1 MKRFSRAA
9 IAWVLPCLVGLLVY
23 PWSAFAK
30 YDPAKN
36 YQEIPAIVKQFP
48 EPNVDMGTPA
58 LVKDKID
65 FTSQQEMETFISELS
80 KNTPSMTVRIIG
92 QSQQGRNIP
101 LLIFSNSHSATP
113 AVLMKNNKPTV
124 LIVASQHGD
133 EPASGEAAL
142 AYAKSLAESKEGDVL
157 SRVNVLIIPRANP
170 DGAENFTRDLAN
182 GINLNRDHLL
192 LTTPESRA
200 IADVFNQYQPDV
212 VLDSHEYTA
221 AGRWVEKF
229 GAVQRYDAMLQY
241 ATTLNLPAR
250 ITKMSEKPFRESI
263 ITTLET
269 SGLSHSW
276 YFTTD
281 KQAMKDITLS
291 MGGIG
296 ADTFRNVA
304 GLRNSVSFLLET
316 RGTGLGKAHFARRV
330 YTQLIS
336 MQSVVKTAV
345 KNSEDLIAMGHD
357 VRADIAQ
364 QVGQGA
370 ITVQGKATMEK
381 RTVSMIDAK
390 TADGKKVEA
399 DWRSS
404 LNIMPLIIRSRPYAY
419 VLAPSEKRAA
429 HQLQALG
436 IEVYQVNQPKTV
448 KVQQYNLVDR
458 NDTNKKDVTGSV
470 GKARNSMVEVKTSQS
485 DKELDLVSGYYYIP
499 LDQPLANLAIA
510 ALEPETQTGF
520 IANGILSLPAKPKIV
535 TKKKAKSQA
544 KAEIKNEM
552 ALPVLPIYRV
562 QERSD
567 LSLILLQ

>member
-1 MKRFSRAA
+1 MKCFSRTAMA
-9 IAWVLPCLVGLLVY
+9 LLFPCLIGLLAS
-23 PWSAFAK
+23 PLTASAK

-58 LVKDKID
+58 LVKDKTD
-65 FTSQQEMETFISELS
+65 FTSQKEMETFISELS
-80 KNTPSMTVRIIG
+80 KSAPSMKVRVIG

-101 LLIFSNSHSATP
+101 LLVFSDSHSASPT
-113 AVLMKNNKPTV
+113 VLMKNNKPTV
-124 LIVASQHGD
+124 LIVALQHGD

-142 AYAKSLAESKEGDVL
+142 AYAKSLAEGKEGDVL
-157 SRVNVLIIPRANP
+157 SRVNVLIVPRANP

-250 ITKMSEKPFRESI
+250 VTKMSEKPFRESI

-281 KQAMKDITLS
+281 KQEMKDITLS

-296 ADTFRNVA
+296 ADTFRNIA

-316 RGTGLGKAHFARRV
+316 RGAGLGKAHFARRV

-345 KNSEDLIAMGHD
+345 KNSEELIAMGRD

-370 ITVQGKATMEK
+370 ITVQGKASTEK
-381 RTVSMIDAK
+381 RTISMIDAK
-390 TADGKKVEA
+390 TADGKKVSA

-404 LNIMPLIIRSRPYAY
+404 LNITPLITRSRPYAY
-419 VLAPSEKRAA
+419 VLAPGEKQAVK
-429 HQLQALG
+429 QLQALG
-436 IEVYQVNQPKTV
+436 IEVYQVTQPQTI

-458 NDTNKKDVTGSV
+458 SDANKKDVTGSV
-470 GKARNSMVEVKTSQS
+470 GKAGNKMVEVKTSQS
-485 DKELDLVSGYYYIP
+485 DKELDLAVGYYYVP

-510 ALEPETQTGF
+510 ALEPETQSSF
-520 IANGILSLPAKPKIV
+520 IANGILSLPAKPKAV
-535 TKKKAKSQA
+535 TKKKAKNKAQA
-544 KAEIKNEM
+544 ETKNE
-552 ALPVLPIYRV
+552 AVLPVLPVYRV
-562 QERSD
+562 QERAE
-567 LSLILLQ
+567 LSLVLMQ